1 MTANERPQAGQG
13 AAEPIRTSPMAMCPM
28 AETCGRMAEKPFPRF
43 LMPLPGLM
51 LIIVGVLI
59 LVVPALLVWFVG
71 IGLIAMGLMMVVMA
85 SFMTRMGTRFRHM
98 HQ

>member
-1 MTANERPQAGQG
+1 
-13 AAEPIRTSPMAMCPM
+13 
-28 AETCGRMAEKPFPRF
+28 
-43 LMPLPGLM
+43 M